1 MPIRTNIDYKPIL
14 LSLEQRLIE
23 NITDAYEGTE
33 SRRAIIDSM
42 STVISIDGSSAV
54 LEVSSNVLVTFKQS
68 EREDDVEFTDIGGQ
82 KTVEVGVNFKH
93 AGLRVGAS
101 QLADSGGRVANRVG
115 AWTSSAGSEAGLL
128 PYREFLQIIKEN
140 RKSVLDG
147 LPLFGT
153 AHTLPFGTDTYSN
166 QHTGFDV
173 SVDATSTGMSAYEAA
188 AANFAKALSQ
198 VNQIPLDSGLARPY
212 RSVRV
217 LAPSALAPRLRLITG
232 SVTLPASGGGVVA
245 NTYTPGFGT
254 EVVEVPELGAA
265 FTKVTADDKRY
276 FIVASPYA
284 GNNAFIR
291 VDRQGLAINTFGP
304 LDSAELNRI
313 QVFEWIARFRD
324 RLVPG
329 DPGCIHVFRP

>member
-23 NITDAYEGTE
+23 NITDAYDGTE

-54 LEVSSNVLVTFKQS
+54 LEIGANVVVSFKQS
-68 EREDDVEFTDIGGQ
+68 EREDDVEFQDIGGQ

-128 PYREFLQIIKEN
+128 PYREFLKIIKDN
-140 RKSVLDG
+140 RNSVLDG

-153 AHTLPFGTDTYSN
+153 AHTLPFSAATYSN
-166 QHTGFDV
+166 QHTGVDV
-173 SVDATSTGMSAYEAA
+173 SSAVTYEVA
-188 AANFAKALSQ
+188 AANFATALAF

-217 LAPSALAPRLRLITG
+217 LAPTPLAPRLRLITG
-232 SVTLPASGGGVVA
+232 SVTLPVSGGGVVA
-245 NTYTPGFGT
+245 NTYAPGFGT
-254 EVVEVPELGAA
+254 EVVEVPELGSA
-265 FTKVTADDKRY
+265 FTGVSADDKRY
-276 FIVASPYA
+276 FLVAVPYA

-291 VDRQGLAINTFGP
+291 VDREGLAINTFGP

-329 DPGCIHVFRP
+329 DPGCIHVCRP